1 MSFQKK
7 QKEIIEDFEL
17 FEDWMGKYEFIIELG
32 KELNIIPEKEKK
44 EEQLIHGCQSRVWL
58 MSSFRDQKMYFYA
71 DSDAIITKGIIAL
84 LIKVMN
90 GESPETVVKEDLFF
104 IQEIGIQEHLS
115 PTRANGLLE
124 MVKKMK
130 LEALKNI

>member
-1 MSFQKK
+1 MSRY
-7 QKEIIEDFEL
+7 I
-17 FEDWMGKYEFIIELG
+17 
-32 KELNIIPEKEKK
+32 
-44 EEQLIHGCQSRVWL
+44 
-58 MSSFRDQKMYFYA
+58 DQKMYFYA

-84 LIKVMN
+84 LIKVVN
-90 GESPETVVKEDLFF
+90 GESPEIIVKEDLFF

-124 MVKKMK
+124 MVKRMK